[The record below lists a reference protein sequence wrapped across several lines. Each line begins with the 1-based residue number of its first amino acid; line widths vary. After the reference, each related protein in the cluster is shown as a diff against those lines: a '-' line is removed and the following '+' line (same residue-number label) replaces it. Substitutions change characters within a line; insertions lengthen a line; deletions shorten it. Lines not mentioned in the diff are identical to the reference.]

1 MAERA
6 FSSSACSSALAILIG
21 GRTYAEGTTAGS
33 RLGQPLAHASAS
45 RWLTSRPAGSLEA
58 RLSARSYLGLPK
70 ASASLGKLL
79 GRAGPARLALII
91 HIVAGRRLRAR
102 PARPAWPA
110 EQKLEWKQ
118 AMWQP
123 PVRAGRAES

>member
-6 FSSSACSSALAILIG
+6 FTSSACSSALAILIG
-21 GRTYAEGTTAGS
+21 GRTYAEMNC
-33 RLGQPLAHASAS
+33 
-45 RWLTSRPAGSLEA
+45 RWLTPRPAGSLEA
-58 RLSARSYLGLPK
+58 RLSAGSYLGLPR

-79 GRAGPARLALII
+79 GRAGPARLALVIY
-91 HIVAGRRLRAR
+91 IVAGQRPWGR
-102 PARPAWPA
+102 PAQPARPA

-123 PVRAGRAES
+123 PVRAECAES

>member
-6 FSSSACSSALAILIG
+6 FSNSACSSALAILIG
-21 GRTYAEGTTAGS
+21 GRTYAEGTTA
-33 RLGQPLAHASAS
+33 
-45 RWLTSRPAGSLEA
+45 WLTPRPAGSLEA

-91 HIVAGRRLRAR
+91 YIVAGQQLRAR
-102 PARPAWPA
+102 PARPACPA